1 MATREQHA
9 SALLLEDLPPV
20 SRELV
25 RARLLT
31 LRRVLQVGLLAT
43 LFFGPLAFGAVEEWS
58 IAVLQLAA
66 AGLFLAWAL
75 GQGLSRRLE
84 VAISPMYMPMAAF
97 ALLIVVQLAFGLTAY
112 RYATYTEFWNY
123 LACGFVFFAVQQ
135 CLRNDSDLRM
145 FVSAV
150 AVFGFLLALFAIIQ
164 DFSSTDKLYWL
175 RPVRFG
181 GWIYGPYVN
190 HNHYAGLMELL
201 TPIPLVLALSPY
213 AQGPKRAL
221 LAFAG
226 VVMAGS
232 IFLSGSRG
240 GMVAFL
246 VQTVFFAAC
255 LIAQRRG
262 RRPALM
268 LAAFLLLT
276 FTFMIWF
283 GGSQISDRL
292 ATLHDT
298 WRSDSVSG
306 RWAIVRDSAA
316 MFASKPVLGWGLG
329 TFPIVYPQFRG
340 FYTNLFV
347 NQAHN
352 DYVQVLVEM
361 GLLGFAVTLVFLAL
375 LYRYGLQRQ
384 REASGFSHYVRLA
397 ALVGCTGIVAHSLV
411 DFNLH
416 IPANAAWFFV
426 LSALATASFASAGD
440 ELWSRRAFRDASGK

>member
-9 SALLLEDLPPV
+9 SVLLLDDPPAV
-20 SRELV
+20 ARPLA
-25 RARLLT
+25 RARPLALQ
-31 LRRVLQVGLLAT
+31 RVLQVGLLAT

-58 IAVLQLAA
+58 RAVLQLAA
-66 AGLFLAWAL
+66 AGLFLVWAL
-75 GQGLSRRLE
+75 GQGFSRRPE
-84 VAISPMYMPMAAF
+84 VAISPIYLPMAAF

-112 RYATYTEFWNY
+112 GFATSTEFWGY
-123 LACGFVFFAVQQ
+123 IACGLLFFTAQQ
-135 CLRNDSDLRM
+135 CLREDSDLRL
-145 FVSAV
+145 FVSTIT
-150 AVFGFLLALFAIIQ
+150 VFGFLLALFAIVQ

-201 TPIPLVLALSPY
+201 TPIPLALALSPY
-213 AQGPKRAL
+213 SQGPKRAL

-240 GMVAFL
+240 GMAAFI
-246 VQTVFFAAC
+246 VQTIFFAAC

-276 FTFMIWF
+276 FTFLIWF
-283 GGSQISDRL
+283 GASQISDRL

-298 WRSDSVSG
+298 WRSDAVSG
-306 RWAIVRDSAA
+306 RWAIVRDSVS
-316 MFASKPVLGWGLG
+316 MFTAKPILGWGLG
-329 TFPIVYPQFRG
+329 AFPIVYPQFRS

-361 GLLGFAVTLVFLAL
+361 GVLGFAATLAFLAL
-375 LYRYGLQRQ
+375 LYRYGLKRQ

-397 ALVGCTGIVAHSLV
+397 ALVGCTGIVVHSLV

-426 LSALATASFASAGD
+426 LSALATARFRGPEE
-440 ELWSRRAFRDASGK
+440 ELLSRRPFGDAAGN